1 MCSVPW
7 TLFSIAID
15 YTMSVTLFKYNV
27 AFKDHSKVVTLQW
40 AICLLLLVQ
49 MRSLL
54 IRNKTIFF
62 KKNRM
67 VTEERNLNAMKWNLS
82 HAQGFFG
89 RPKELCTTNWRRSF
103 CICLCSCVTLSKFAP
118 TNTSCSVFLHI
129 VGGGWPL
136 LVLLF
141 FVGESFPKEGYR
153 WFEISGNK
161 NVD

>member
-1 MCSVPW
+1 
-7 TLFSIAID
+7 
-15 YTMSVTLFKYNV
+15 
-27 AFKDHSKVVTLQW
+27 
-40 AICLLLLVQ
+40 
-49 MRSLL
+49 
-54 IRNKTIFF
+54 
-62 KKNRM
+62 M
-67 VTEERNLNAMKWNLS
+67 VTEGRNLNAMKWNLS

-161 NVD
+161 NVDKIKIFFIHVACPHNSNFIGYMLFLILGLQTLNHPLPSQRSIGVRTSLLISSVSEWGYWLLLACL